1 MREIYSITIYQRIN
15 NIEGLVKL
23 NHTLTDELVSALL
36 LATDSS
42 CLLSSIQQ
50 AEINRIVQ
58 SSKAKMKNG
67 AMSVKRLARYLNWHT
82 YDIFLGY
89 NGQLYKSDRVTGYI
103 RDYNVMLDYCVLR
116 DKIYDFSTHEKDE
129 IIVEIKDKF
138 SLPVDFE
145 SLINGFPDNFNGLVV
160 VHYKVKNRGF

>member
-36 LATDSS
+36 LATESS
-42 CLLSSIQQ
+42 YLLSSVKQ

-67 AMSVKRLARYLNWHT
+67 AMSVKRLARYLNWHI
-82 YDIFLGY
+82 YGNFLGY
-89 NGQLYKSDRVTGYI
+89 NGQLYNNAKLADYI
-103 RDYNVMLDYCVLR
+103 RNYNVMLDYCVLR

-145 SLINGFPDNFNGLVV
+145 SLIDGFPNDFNGLVV
-160 VHYKVKNRGF
+160 VHYKVENRGF

>member
-1 MREIYSITIYQRIN
+1 MKDIYSITIYQRIN

-58 SSKAKMKNG
+58 SFKAKMKNG
-67 AMSVKRLARYLNWHT
+67 ATSVKRLARYLNWHT
-82 YDIFLGY
+82 HDNFFGY
-89 NGQLYKSDRVTGYI
+89 NGQLYKSAKWVDYI
-103 RDYNVMLDYCVLR
+103 RNYNVMLDYCVLR

-138 SLPVDFE
+138 SLSVDFE
-145 SLINGFPDNFNGLVV
+145 SLIDGFPDNFNGLVV
-160 VHYKVKNRGF
+160 VQYKVENRGF

>member
-58 SSKAKMKNG
+58 SFKAKMKNG
-67 AMSVKRLARYLNWHT
+67 ATSVKRLARYLNWHT
-82 YDIFLGY
+82 HDNFFGY
-89 NGQLYKSDRVTGYI
+89 NGQLYKSAKWVDYI
-103 RDYNVMLDYCVLR
+103 RNYNVMLDYCVLR
-116 DKIYDFSTHEKDE
+116 CKIYDFSAYEKDE
-129 IIVEIKDKF
+129 IMVEVKDKF
-138 SLPVDFE
+138 LLPVSFE
-145 SLINGFPDNFNGLVV
+145 SLINSSTDNFNGLVL
-160 VHYKVKNRGF
+160 VHYKVENKGF